1 MLCIE
6 QLLDGKL
13 DFRLFTTYRQRLK
26 KYITTKAFK
35 QKDLKMDFQDNIKE
49 KAKKGL
55 YINVVE

>member
-35 QKDLKMDFQDNIKE
+35 QKAWKWTSKIILNE